1 MCNDWIEKT
10 SGLIDDV
17 GQTFVMRVGQVPL
30 KGRWLDRINRQ
41 NRNQNRMAAEWLK
54 SSGSRPEFG

>member
-1 MCNDWIEKT
+1 MPPVGSPEAVARREHCNDWIEKT

-30 KGRWLDRINRQ
+30 KGR
-41 NRNQNRMAAEWLK
+41 
-54 SSGSRPEFG
+54 